1 MAPSE
6 LASGKFSNL
15 LVLIFCDIEIYD
27 FLPLMF
33 GCHHD
38 SNSKCK
44 CGNCDVEY
52 LQDPSECYCCS
63 EFEGWDCVEA
73 LESEIVVQDVAH

>member
-1 MAPSE
+1 
-6 LASGKFSNL
+6 
-15 LVLIFCDIEIYD
+15 
-27 FLPLMF
+27 MF